1 MKNIR
6 IISLLLALVLA
17 LSLTACGGG
26 DKDKDSGGSAS
37 TDVFANID
45 MKSTEEQDVCDERA
59 SMDVLSET
67 FNTYL
72 GGLNYF
78 AGTDM
83 EKLTYADLKEH
94 IGVDCTAYLYDDTM
108 SRGVYIWKVDGRDTA
123 YLSLF
128 LDSSGKLVA
137 AGATNLS

>member
-6 IISLLLALVLA
+6 ILSFLLALVLA

-26 DKDKDSGGSAS
+26 GDKDDTA
-37 TDVFANID
+37 DVFADID
-45 MKSTEEQDVCDERA
+45 MTSTTEQAVCDERA

-78 AGTDM
+78 VGTDM
-83 EKLTYADLKEH
+83 EKLTYADLKGH
-94 IGVDCTAYLYDDTM
+94 IGVDCTAYLYDDMM
-108 SRGVYIWKVDGRDTA
+108 SRGVYIWKADGRDTA

-137 AGATNLS
+137 AGATNLG

>member
-6 IISLLLALVLA
+6 VLSFLLALVLA

-26 DKDKDSGGSAS
+26 GGYKDDTA
-37 TDVFANID
+37 DVFADID
-45 MKSTEEQDVCDERA
+45 MTSTTEQAVCDERA

-78 AGTDM
+78 VGTDM
-83 EKLTYADLKEH
+83 EKLTYADLKGH
-94 IGVDCTAYLYDDTM
+94 IVVDCTAYLYDDMM
-108 SRGVYIWKVDGRDTA
+108 SRGVYIWKADGRDTA

-137 AGATNLS
+137 AGATNLG

>member
-6 IISLLLALVLA
+6 ILSFLLALVLA

-26 DKDKDSGGSAS
+26 GGKDDTA
-37 TDVFANID
+37 DVFADID
-45 MKSTEEQDVCDERA
+45 MTSTTEQAVCDERA

-78 AGTDM
+78 VGTDM
-83 EKLTYADLKEH
+83 EKLTYADLKGH

-108 SRGVYIWKVDGRDTA
+108 SRGVYIWKADGRDTA

-137 AGATNLS
+137 AGATNLG